1 MASRLNYTHGQEY
14 VEHDDG
20 INNVLSDL
28 TERPNKVVIVDYDFI
43 LHQSLYSGK
52 NEITGERNPE
62 YTEADLEFLYG
73 KVTEATL
80 KMLNS
85 VEKYFNILNCY
96 MFVKSK
102 TKGFRKE
109 IYPLYK
115 SHRPAPNPLINKLYE
130 YAKIAHQTIEADDT
144 LEADDMISIVSNKID
159 NTGIIVSIDKD
170 MKIIP
175 SIIYNPNKDYWIKV
189 SEREALYNFYSQ
201 LVIGDSADKIPGAFK
216 IGEAWVKKNLHTDMS
231 IEEYEAK
238 VLEAYIKAAKGNVE
252 QAKFDMEL
260 NRQLIQLKKE

>member
-1 MASRLNYTHGQEY
+1 MNRENYQAQYE
-14 VEHDDG
+14 EIIHDDG
-20 INNVLSDL
+20 INQIL
-28 TERPNKVVIVDYDFI
+28 TDFTEKPNKVVIVDYDYI

-52 NEITGERNPE
+52 NEETGERNPE

-73 KVTEATL
+73 KVTESTL

-159 NTGIIVSIDKD
+159 NTGVIVSIDKD

-175 SIIYNPNKDYWIKV
+175 SIIYNPNKNLWIKV
-189 SEREALYNFYSQ
+189 SEKEALFNFYSQ
-201 LVIGDSADKIPGAFK
+201 LVVGDSADKIPGAFR
-216 IGEAWVKKNLHTDMS
+216 IGEAWVKKNIHIDMT
-231 IEEYEAK
+231 IEEYETK
-238 VLEAYIKAAKGNVE
+238 VLEAYIKAAKGDEN
-252 QAKFDMEL
+252 QAKLDMEL
-260 NRQLIQLKKE
+260 NRKLIELKK